1 MKKLP
6 IGIQSFQKM
15 RQTKEE
21 FYYVDK
27 TMFIELLLKGG
38 GYYFLSRPRR
48 FGKSLF
54 LDTLRQFFLGK
65 KEFFNGLYIEHHWD
79 WRTTYPVIYISFGAG
94 VVRNTSELKNSFE
107 SVLIDLKNEYNLTY
121 EKAAIKDRFL
131 EAIAK
136 IYKQTGNQ
144 VVILIDEYDKPILDR
159 IEDKTVATGI
169 REELK
174 NFYSVIK
181 EADQYLKFV
190 FITGGSRFSKV
201 SLFSGLNNLNDITLD
216 SRYASLYGYTQKELK
231 SVFRDRIC
239 NFDKAKMDRVKQWY
253 NGYRWLGESVY
264 NPFDILLYFDKGEFR
279 PYWFETGTP
288 SFLINLM
295 IKNQYFIPLAEDM
308 ELGDELIGAID
319 IDNIFIENLLFQ
331 TGYLTIK
338 ERTAL
343 DGDAIIRYRL
353 GYPNLEVKYSLTNVL
368 LNSLVS
374 DYQKKEKNKTSFY
387 RAFTQGNLEEL
398 KSIFHSFFAS
408 IPHDWYR
415 KNQISGYEGY
425 YATIF
430 YCYFTACGFE
440 VKAEDATNQGRIDM
454 VVFYQNRCCIF
465 EFKVIELIPEG
476 KALNQLKQKRY
487 QEKYLDRYKDIA
499 LIGVE
504 FSRESRNIESFEI
517 EWINTDEFYKK
528 SR

>member
-6 IGIQSFQKM
+6 IGIQSFKKI
-15 RQTKEE
+15 RQTLEE

-27 TMFIELLLKGG
+27 TMFIEHLLKGG

-65 KEFFNGLYIEHHWD
+65 REFFQGLYIEDKWD
-79 WRTTYPVIYISFGAG
+79 WQRTYPVIYISFGAG
-94 VVRNTSELKNSFE
+94 VIRNLAELKNSFE
-107 SVLIDLKNEYNLTY
+107 SLLIDLKNDYGFSY
-121 EKAAIKDRFL
+121 EKSDIKDRFF
-131 EAIAK
+131 EAIVK
-136 IYKQTGNQ
+136 ISKQSLSNQ

-159 IEDKTVATGI
+159 IEDKEVAIEI

-190 FITGGSRFSKV
+190 FITGVSRFSKV
-201 SLFSGLNNLNDITLD
+201 SLFSGLNNLNDISLD
-216 SRYASLYGYTQKELK
+216 SRYATLYGYTQKELE
-231 SVFRDRIC
+231 SVFRDRVC
-239 NFDKAKMDRVKQWY
+239 NFDKATMDRVKQWY

-264 NPFDILLYFDKGEFR
+264 NPFDILLYFDKKEFR

-319 IDNIFIENLLFQ
+319 IDHIFIENLLFQ

-338 ERTAL
+338 DRISL
-343 DGDAIIRYRL
+343 DGDGIMRYRL

-368 LNSLVS
+368 LNSLVA
-374 DYQKKEKNKTSFY
+374 DYQKKERNKTSFY
-387 RAFTQGNLEEL
+387 KAFTQGNLEEL
-398 KSIFHSFFAS
+398 KSIFYSFFAS

-440 VKAEDATNQGRIDM
+440 VKAEDATNHGKIDM
-454 VVFYQNRCCIF
+454 AVFYKNRCCLF
-465 EFKVIELIPEG
+465 EFKVIELIAKG
-476 KALNQLKQKRY
+476 KAIDQLKKKKY
-487 QEKYLDRYKDIA
+487 QEKYLHKYEEIA

-504 FSRESRNIESFEI
+504 FSKESRNIERFEI
-517 EWINTDEFYKK
+517 EWV
-528 SR
+528 R